1 MGELTFTPL
10 TDELEDLVTFFI
22 ENTWEFHR
30 DPHPSKYKIMQSFH
44 KGWYQDERATFWIN
58 KNGEKIGLII
68 LDDITDTIPMF
79 DIRLATRWRGMG
91 YGTEAVNWIKE
102 YIFRLPDRK
111 IRIEAYTRYDNV
123 PMRKALTKCGF
134 VKEGYLR
141 DAWENDDG
149 SLMDAMIYAITRSDW
164 EHGITTPIKLD
175 AETF

>member
-10 TDELEDLVTFFI
+10 IDELEDLVTFFI

-58 KNGEKIGLII
+58 KDGEKIGLII
-68 LDDITDTIPMF
+68 LDDITDTIPLF
-79 DIRLATRWRGMG
+79 DIRLATKWRGEG

-102 YIFRLPDRK
+102 YIFTLPDRK

-164 EHGITTPIKLD
+164 EYGKITPIKLD
-175 AETF
+175 AELF